1 MTPHVK
7 EILDMGYI
15 YPLEKLHKMGIKIE
29 EQNSMGILPFLF
41 MTLIKKSKIGII
53 ESLNFSFNHGSCVYL
68 IFDSKILKDIPFNI
82 NEDWM
87 GGPEWGPEDD
97 EIWKKGI
104 TEEELEYYSK
114 YLKNECLF
122 GRGISLKKY
131 LIEIHITKEY
141 ATRKRHK
148 SEIIKIIEKTN
159 EKYKNVVIK
168 ILNPK
173 KMTQKQR
180 YYYFWNNNSIE
191 DLKIG

>member
-29 EQNSMGILPFLF
+29 EENSMGILPWLF
-41 MTLIKKSKIGII
+41 MTLIKKEKVGII
-53 ESLNFSFNHGSCVYL
+53 ESLNFPFYDGIYVYL

-82 NEDWM
+82 NKGWM
-87 GGPEWGPEDD
+87 GGPKND
-97 EIWKKGI
+97 EKEKKGI
-104 TEEELEYYSK
+104 REKELEYYSN
-114 YLKNECLF
+114 YLKNECIF
-122 GRGISLKKY
+122 RRRISLKKY

-141 ATRKRHK
+141 ATKKRYK

-168 ILNPK
+168 IMNPK